1 MQPVLFF
8 AFANSQS
15 HPLPSLSREDDTLY
29 SVLVNRYLKG
39 HYVIHR
45 DSFTSLEKINAYLGK
60 FQQQIVLFHYSG
72 HADTGRLLLTDQTA
86 NAKGI
91 AYQLGVSATEGKLQ
105 IVILNGCSTYG
116 QVEALLDAG
125 VPVVIATN
133 APVEDNSATEFAIR
147 FYQGLDTG
155 NKSILD
161 AFEDALGPAQ
171 TATEID
177 LRLADIPRGLGLPP
191 EEQNA
196 HSIWGLYVQEGK
208 EDILQINP
216 LPRKRVINQKSNF
229 EPNELL
235 NTSLFNTLL
244 AAKCRDIRNLHE
256 KEEDGEIVELGDKQ
270 TTIVNVLPFPIATHL
285 QKLLCPIESEI
296 EGFDKI
302 SHARLK
308 QIGTV
313 FHATTELLTYIMLSQ
328 LWEAQLKGEFQD
340 IPNNLKTQLQQHFSW
355 TAKARAIQEHIPI
368 IQNIRVFLDSL
379 RPDEQSYP
387 YFIEELQKLKELY
400 AADTSFA
407 KACAYLGNFR
417 QQTLAGTIDDADV
430 PDLCEEAER
439 QLCHFFEE
447 LGFLHRYALTSIQ
460 NIDIRKYRHQRDAL
474 FRHELVKLMRAFGK
488 GEQIYY
494 DLDEYLDNRGV
505 AIVKGKIKVK
515 DSKKRQYTSEDLD
528 YLNLSPFLIDQ
539 NAFEANTDLSNL
551 LSFGEFRKNDM
562 TFTYHSVKRPESRK
576 DRLNIQQEGPYTAVF
591 EQLRA
596 YQLDVLGIP
605 ENPNGHE

>member
-8 AFANSQS
+8 AYANSQS
-15 HPLPSLSREDDTLY
+15 KPLPSLSREDDTIY
-29 SVLVNRYLKG
+29 SILVNRHLKG
-39 HYVIHR
+39 HYAIHR

-60 FQQQIVLFHYSG
+60 FQDQIVLFHYSG

-91 AYQLGVSATEGKLQ
+91 AHQLGTSAIEGKLQ

-116 QVEALLDAG
+116 QVNALLEAG
-125 VPVVIATN
+125 VPVVIATS

-147 FYQGLDTG
+147 FYKGLDTA

-177 LRLADIPRGLGLPP
+177 LRLADIPRGLGVPP

-196 HSIWGLYVQEGK
+196 HSMWGLYVQEGR
-208 EDILQINP
+208 EDILQTNP
-216 LPRKRVINQKSNF
+216 LPRKRVINQKSDF

-235 NTSLFNTLL
+235 NTSLFDTLL
-244 AAKCRDIRNLHE
+244 AAKCEDIEELHE
-256 KEEDGEIVELGDKQ
+256 KEKKIGYVELDKKQ
-270 TTIVNVLPFPIATHL
+270 MAIISVLPSPIVTHL
-285 QKLLCPIESEI
+285 QKLLCPTDTEN
-296 EGFDKI
+296 EGYDKI
-302 SHARLK
+302 SHARL
-308 QIGTV
+308 QRIGTL

-328 LWEAQLKGEFQD
+328 LWEAQLKGEFRD
-340 IPNNLKTQLQQHFSW
+340 MPNNLKTQLQQHFNW

-368 IQNIRVFLDSL
+368 IQSIRVFLDSL

-387 YFIEELQKLKELY
+387 YFIEELQNLKELY
-400 AADTSFA
+400 AADTTFA
-407 KACAYLGNFR
+407 KACAYLANFR
-417 QQTLAGTIDDADV
+417 QQTLAGKIDDADV

-439 QLCHFFEE
+439 QLCHFFQE

-460 NIDIRKYRHQRDAL
+460 NIDIRKYRHQRKAL

-505 AIVKGKIKVK
+505 AIVKGKVTKK
-515 DSKKRQYTSEDLD
+515 DGEKLFTSDDLD

-551 LSFGEFRKNDM
+551 LSFEEFRKNNE

-576 DRLNIQQEGPYTAVF
+576 DQLDIVQEGPYAAVF
-591 EQLRA
+591 EQLQA
-596 YQLDVLGIP
+596 YQLDILGIP
-605 ENPNGHE
+605 ENPNGHG